1 MAQQRELALKIYF
14 PDRDGPDPDPVG
26 TKRKA
31 AIAAA
36 DAAREKKAKAAAA
49 LDAKR
54 QKALAARAAQA
65 DSKASKLRE
74 AEKRRAE
81 NVALAEAKQ
90 AAALTARSASMV
102 TMRLGACATS
112 SCSTAYRRRTQEP
125 EMLAVSLCL
134 RS

>member
-14 PDRDGPDPDPVG
+14 PDRDGPDPDPIG
-26 TKRKA
+26 TKRTA

-36 DAAREKKAKAAAA
+36 DAAREKKAKASAA

-54 QKALAARAAQA
+54 QKALAARAALA

-90 AAALTARSASMV
+90 AAALASRSASMV
-102 TMRLGACATS
+102 TMPAAQTRERPTLSMSKSVHVMSAGI
-112 SCSTAYRRRTQEP
+112 
-125 EMLAVSLCL
+125 
-134 RS
+134 

>member
-1 MAQQRELALKIYF
+1 MKRGVNAAMSQRELALKVYF
-14 PDRDGPDPDPVG
+14 PDRDGPDPDPLG

-31 AIAAA
+31 AIAAM

-54 QKALAARAAQA
+54 QKTLAARAAQA

-102 TMRLGACATS
+102 TMPAAQTREGPPSPCRNPYVMSAGI
-112 SCSTAYRRRTQEP
+112 
-125 EMLAVSLCL
+125 
-134 RS
+134 